1 MVVASRRHTL
11 LPLDDCLYAF
21 QPSIAHLT
29 RSTLHRCLERHGIS
43 RYPIGYFHIDIA
55 DIRTEQA
62 GCGSSSASIAP
73 AALMHWHG
81 CDSLAGV
88 A

>member
-1 MVVASRRHTL
+1 MVVAFRRHTL
-11 LPLDDCLYAF
+11 LPLDDCLYAL

-55 DIRTEQA
+55 DVRTEQ
-62 GCGSSSASIAP
+62 GRLRLFVGIDRTSRSY
-73 AALMHWHG
+73 ALAW
-81 CDSLAGV
+81 L
-88 A
+88 